1 MNQHDLNV
9 IDKIFNELKKVENSG
24 AVVFNTDFTK
34 IAKTNLFLLK
44 GLMDIEG
51 EKGLFVSLDRP
62 HQYMSYLLKIHD
74 VDQDD
79 LWFIDAVTRMS
90 GEKSNTKGNVDFLE
104 DAFHVGDLFDY
115 LKEHNGE
122 FLRIDDIDF
131 IVIDNIAT
139 MLNYNTTT
147 KVKEFIKKFKGF
159 TDKHPHVLAGV
170 TIDPESNPELS
181 EIIDELFDYK
191 IDIKNIQEEVS
202 R

>member
-1 MNQHDLNV
+1 MNPHDLNV
-9 IDKIFNELKKVENSG
+9 IDKIFKELKEIENRG
-24 AVVFNTDFTK
+24 AVVFNANFTK
-34 IAKTNLFLLK
+34 IAKTNLLLLK
-44 GLMDIEG
+44 GLMEIEG

-90 GEKSNTKGNVDFLE
+90 GEKKNTEGNVDFLE
-104 DAFHVGDLFDY
+104 DAFHVGDLFHY

-139 MLNYNTTT
+139 MLNYNRTA
-147 KVKEFIKKFKGF
+147 KVKEFIIKFKEF

-181 EIIDELFDYK
+181 EIINELFDYK
-191 IDIKNIQEEVS
+191 IDIKTIQEEVS